1 MTGRPPTTDDGTA
14 DRTAD
19 RIAIAEVLARYCHAV
34 DHLDWDELASVYHE
48 DATDRHGA
56 YQGSAAGFL
65 EWVKPQ
71 FTGRFAATMH
81 TISNVLI
88 NLDGARAVSQCQVR
102 ADHLVKD
109 ELGGG
114 IFQFWGSYVD
124 VFEQRDGQ
132 WKILHRIVVRR
143 FANVVPRSVSNGA
156 DFTLAP
162 GGGYVEYSRCRDD
175 PTYWDLTRIAAACAP
190 GGTDEIPDR
199 TDEIRDQTGASL

>member
-1 MTGRPPTTDDGTA
+1 MTDGRAA
-14 DRTAD
+14 DRA
-19 RIAIAEVLARYCHAV
+19 AIAEVLARYCHAV
-34 DHLDWDELASVYHE
+34 DHLDWDELASVYHG

-56 YQGSAAGFL
+56 YTGSVAGFL

-71 FTGRFAATMH
+71 FTGRFTATMH
-81 TISNVLI
+81 SIGNAVI
-88 NLDGARAVSQCQVR
+88 EFEGARAFSRCQVR
-102 ADHLVKD
+102 ADHLISD

-143 FANVVPRSVSNGA
+143 FVNVLPRSVTNGG

-162 GGGYVEYSRCRDD
+162 GGGYVEYSRSRDD
-175 PTYWDLTRIAAACAP
+175 PTYWDLARIAAACASGSP
-190 GGTDEIPDR
+190 ADGTDEVPV
-199 TDEIRDQTGASL
+199 

>member
-1 MTGRPPTTDDGTA
+1 MTDSQQA
-14 DRTAD
+14 DRA
-19 RIAIAEVLARYCHAV
+19 AIAEVLARYCHAV

-71 FTGRFAATMH
+71 FTGRFTGTMH

-88 NLDGARAVSQCQVR
+88 ELDGTRAFSQCQVR
-102 ADHLVKD
+102 ADHLIKA

-114 IFQFWGSYVD
+114 IFQFWGDYVD
-124 VFEQRDGQ
+124 VFEQRAGK

-143 FANVVPRSVSNGA
+143 FVNVVPPSMTNGA

-162 GGGYVEYSRCRDD
+162 GGGYVEYSRSRDD
-175 PTYWDLTRIAAACAP
+175 PTYWDLTRIATACVP
-190 GGTDEIPDR
+190 GSSDEIS
-199 TDEIRDQTGASL
+199 DQTGASL

>member
-1 MTGRPPTTDDGTA
+1 VTDGRPA
-14 DRTAD
+14 DRA
-19 RIAIAEVLARYCHAV
+19 AIAEVLVRYCHAV

-81 TISNVLI
+81 SISNVLI
-88 NLDGARAVSQCQVR
+88 DLDGMRAFSQCQVR

-124 VFEQRDGQ
+124 VFEQRDEQ

-143 FANVVPRSVSNGA
+143 FVNVVPRSMTNGE

-162 GGGYVEYSRCRDD
+162 GGGYVEYSRSRDD
-175 PTYWDLTRIAAACAP
+175 PTYWDLARIAATCAS
-190 GGTDEIPDR
+190 GSSADRTDEIPDHP
-199 TDEIRDQTGASL
+199 GASS

>member
-1 MTGRPPTTDDGTA
+1 MTDSQQA
-14 DRTAD
+14 DRA
-19 RIAIAEVLARYCHAV
+19 AIAEVLARYCHAV

-71 FTGRFAATMH
+71 FTGRFTGTMH

-88 NLDGARAVSQCQVR
+88 ELDGTRAFSQCQVR
-102 ADHLVKD
+102 ADHLIKA

-114 IFQFWGSYVD
+114 IFQFWGDYVD
-124 VFEQRDGQ
+124 VFEQRAGQ

-143 FANVVPRSVSNGA
+143 FVNVVPPSMTNGA

-162 GGGYVEYSRCRDD
+162 GGGYVEYSRSRDD

-190 GGTDEIPDR
+190 GSSDEIS
-199 TDEIRDQTGASL
+199 DQTGASL

>member
-1 MTGRPPTTDDGTA
+1 MTDSPHV
-14 DRTAD
+14 DRA
-19 RIAIAEVLARYCHAV
+19 AIADVLARYCHAV
-34 DHLDWDELASVYHE
+34 DHLDWDELASVYHV

-71 FTGRFAATMH
+71 FTGRFTGTMH

-88 NLDGARAVSQCQVR
+88 DLDGTRAFSQCQVR
-102 ADHLVKD
+102 ADHLIKA

-114 IFQFWGSYVD
+114 IFQFWGDYVD
-124 VFEQRDGQ
+124 VFEQRDEQ

-143 FANVVPRSVSNGA
+143 FVNVVSRSMTNGA

-162 GGGYVEYSRCRDD
+162 GGGYVEYSRSRDD
-175 PTYWDLTRIAAACAP
+175 PTYWDLTRIATACVS
-190 GGTDEIPDR
+190 GSSDEI
-199 TDEIRDQTGASL
+199 GASL

>member
-1 MTGRPPTTDDGTA
+1 MTGDRRA
-14 DRTAD
+14 DRA
-19 RIAIAEVLARYCHAV
+19 AIADVLARYCHAV

-48 DATDRHGA
+48 DGTDRHGA
-56 YQGSAAGFL
+56 YQGSVAGFL

-81 TISNVLI
+81 SISNVLVDF
-88 NLDGARAVSQCQVR
+88 DGTRAFSQCQVR

-124 VFEQRDGQ
+124 VFEQRGEQ

-143 FANVVPRSVSNGA
+143 FVNVVPRSMTNGEH
-156 DFTLAP
+156 FTLAP
-162 GGGYVEYSRCRDD
+162 GGGYVEYSRSRDD
-175 PTYWDLTRIAAACAP
+175 PTYWDLARIAASCAS
-190 GGTDEIPDR
+190 GSSAGQTDEIPDHP
-199 TDEIRDQTGASL
+199 GASL